1 MIVKELLAVFNY
13 DWMEKISS
21 YLFKEEEVSP
31 VYLYPSTLFVSKE
44 PCIIN
49 TILGSCVSV
58 CIWNKNKKYGGMNH
72 FMLPVNKGND
82 SHSAKYGNVA
92 IEQLIS
98 KMESIGANQNDLIA
112 KVFGGSDTFN
122 HKSGIGSNNIEIA
135 LEILKDMKIPVVSSS
150 TGGRRG
156 RKLSFNTLTGEVL
169 MKYI

>member
-1 MIVKELLAVFNY
+1 
-13 DWMEKISS
+13 MEKISS

-72 FMLPVNKGND
+72 FMLPENNGKDIVF
-82 SHSAKYGNVA
+82 AKYGNVA
-92 IEQLIS
+92 IDQLIS
-98 KMESIGANQNDLIA
+98 KIERIGSDRADLIA

-122 HKSGIGSNNIEIA
+122 HKSGIGLKNVDIA
-135 LEILKDMKIPVVSSS
+135 LKILKNMKIPVLSSS

-156 RKLSFNTLTGEVL
+156 RKLSFNTFTGEVL